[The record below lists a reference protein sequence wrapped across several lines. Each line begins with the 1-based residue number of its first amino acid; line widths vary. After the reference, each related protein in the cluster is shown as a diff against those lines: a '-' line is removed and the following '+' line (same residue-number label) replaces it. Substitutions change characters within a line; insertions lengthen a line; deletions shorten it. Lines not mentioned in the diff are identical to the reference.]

1 MQLQEILEAPLLG
14 PQGEQWRKQ
23 PRSVPEEFTLWVE
36 AQSLS
41 EEASKSLGK
50 MLGIIFP
57 LKNTMNKDIVNAMWI
72 RINDVRSPQH
82 LRMTP
87 LMRTTDV
94 QGRGQDGP
102 GHSVA
107 GRG

>member
-1 MQLQEILEAPLLG
+1 MEAPLLG

-23 PRSVPEEFTLWVE
+23 SRSVPEEFTLWVE

-41 EEASKSLGK
+41 DEASKRLGNK
-50 MLGIIFP
+50 LGIIFP
-57 LKNTMNKDIVNAMWI
+57 LENTMKKDIVNAMWI
-72 RINDVRSPQH
+72 RINDVRALHH

-87 LMRTTDV
+87 LMRTTDI
-94 QGRGQDGP
+94 QGRDQAGP